1 MTDVIT
7 ERPDSPPLPERHDGV
22 PIGDAAKKLG
32 LSTAATRK
40 RIQRGTLEAY
50 KGDDGLW
57 YVVLDED
64 DLVLPEDPVVQDA
77 GLVVV
82 VDTLRDEVQF
92 LRKEL
97 ERRTDELRAE
107 RESRAEAERRRDIL
121 FAQFGDQLKSI
132 SQTTTTVQEQVEAV
146 AHEVVPNGETV
157 DSPSA
162 SPVSSPV
169 SWWRRIF
176 LGQF

>member
-1 MTDVIT
+1 MSDVVT
-7 ERPDSPPLPERHDGV
+7 ESPGSPPLPARQDGV
-22 PIGDAAKKLG
+22 PVGEAAKRLG

-40 RIQRGTLEAY
+40 RIQRGTIEAY

-64 DLVLPEDPVVQDA
+64 NLVSPDDPVVQDA

-157 DSPSA
+157 DSPPG
-162 SPVSSPV
+162 SPMSSPV
-169 SWWRRIF
+169 SWWRRIL
-176 LGQF
+176 LGQS